1 MASGLVHRLRVES
14 GIEAIVNVQANPGAT
29 IYLTESYQRPG
40 TSASGGSTTTYE
52 FQAVADTTTGIATIT
67 VNKPGTWYI
76 NTSVMSSTVGA
87 VGNTASIDISE
98 SGTYSAQMVK
108 INKGYTDCGC
118 TNAYKSN
125 TLLVW
130 WNGTQPTEYFSG
142 WSCIDTSDNSEQ
154 TGKGTTYQISTSITY
169 RGFLNT
175 VSSGTTKSYK
185 VSAFVTING
194 KNYYCKT
201 ETVSGTAKTISLKSF
216 VKYTSSTTVT
226 VPEGCHSITAY
237 AVGGGGGG
245 GTGIGRGTVGEH
257 TYNYTGGGGGG
268 GRTSS
273 KTIACLPGQSIS
285 VVIGGGGATGGG
297 GHEAGGWANN
307 GGTTS
312 ITVNNT
318 SCIASGGDKGKAMN
332 GDYLGGWGGDGGS
345 GGGTGISKYYSTRHT
360 SDSSWNGVGGSN
372 GSNGGGAYASN
383 SSYRRNGA
391 AGQKTSTKI
400 NGTLYAGGGGAG
412 SYSSGNS
419 GSQGASGGS
428 GGGGNGAGAGSASS
442 LYKYPYKS
450 PSSGT
455 ANTGGGGGGGGYR
468 EYVNGQ
474 SGSAGCYDT
483 AGASGGSGVAFITFN
498 AA

>member
-130 WNGTQPTEYFSG
+130 WNGTQPTSYWSAWFVAEADDNGNPISG
-142 WSCIDTSDNSEQ
+142 TEQ
-154 TGKGTTYQISTSITY
+154 YGSGTVYQLSTSISY
-169 RGFLNT
+169 RGFLKD
-175 VSSGTTKSYK
+175 VSSGTTKK
-185 VSAFVTING
+185 
-194 KNYYCKT
+194 YCLGAT
-201 ETVSGTAKTISLKSF
+201 VRIGPNNTAYFTSMNIVSGTAKTISLNSF

-245 GTGIGRGTVGEH
+245 GDYNNVRTKSGSYY
-257 TYNYTGGGGGG
+257 YNYYSGCGGGGGG
-268 GRTSS
+268 YQSNGSIAVVPGQ
-273 KTIACLPGQSIS
+273 TIAVTIGAGGSRGYYWIS
-285 VVIGGGGATGGG
+285 SGNVQRIGGGS
-297 GHEAGGWANN
+297 

-312 ITVNNT
+312 I
-318 SCIASGGDKGKAMN
+318 SCNGKTISASGG
-332 GDYLGGWGGDGGS
+332 YGGASHNQNNVGGSSPNSSAGGS
-345 GGGTGISKYYSTRHT
+345 GTGSGGTGSYTNSG
-360 SDSSWNGVGGSN
+360 NGGS
-372 GSNGGGAYASN
+372 GKS
-383 SSYRRNGA
+383 
-391 AGQKTSTKI
+391 I
-400 NGTLYAGGGGAG
+400 NGTT
-412 SYSSGNS
+412 YS
-419 GSQGASGGS
+419 
-428 GGGGNGAGAGSASS
+428 
-442 LYKYPYKS
+442 
-450 PSSGT
+450 
-455 ANTGGGGGGGGYR
+455 GGGGGGGGY
-468 EYVNGQ
+468 YYYDKNSSSAKFHLAGNGG
-474 SGSAGCYDT
+474 SGGGGQGGGATANWSSSLNKTST
-483 AGASGGSGVAFITFN
+483 AGTANSGGGGGGGCAGATGSSLQWKGCSQPGGSGVAFITFN